1 MKLVM
6 KRLIILYCTVLLM
19 SINSYANIA
28 SEKDIRDLAIGM
40 QKKGGGQ
47 FECYA
52 DHRTLVFEFYLL
64 DNSYL
69 ENFDRNRIVDNLE
82 PDIAALCATNFI
94 DVKYIIHYTN
104 KYGNEA
110 VKNIRLNSS
119 DFLNLSGNTKEVYT
133 TKDSPKGLGVNM
145 TISKPKGW
153 EAVDGD
159 GPHIVQKFEV
169 KQNGNYTCYLIQMNA
184 MPTFISK
191 KEAKEIMSGNPEY
204 GVEWNSYIEN
214 IFPASAENSKIIS
227 VSDDIV
233 GTYPAKKVEYSYQ
246 ASKMGVT
253 MSIYGIGWMLF
264 YEDVLISLNGC
275 TTSDDKKEFNG
286 FNALF
291 SLITNSVHFYDIY
304 NDKDYAK

>member
-1 MKLVM
+1 MRKLV
-6 KRLIILYCTVLLM
+6 LIVLS
-19 SINSYANIA
+19 SIISICAFANIA
-28 SEKDIRDLAIGM
+28 SEKDIKDLAKGLE
-40 QKKGGGQ
+40 KKGNGQ
-47 FECYA
+47 FMCYA
-52 DHRTLVFEFYLL
+52 EHRTIIFEFFLFDDEYL
-64 DNSYL
+64 DNFEKSKIINNVEGEL
-69 ENFDRNRIVDNLE
+69 
-82 PDIAALCATNFI
+82 ATLCATNFI
-94 DVKYIIHYTN
+94 DVKYIIHYIN
-104 KYGNEA
+104 KVGNRSI
-110 VKNIRLNSS
+110 KNVRLNYS

-191 KEAKEIMSGNPEY
+191 KEAKEIMSGNPDY
-204 GVEWNSYIEN
+204 DIDWNNYINN
-214 IFPASAENSKIIS
+214 IFPSSAENSKIIS

-233 GTYPAKKVEYSYQ
+233 GTYPTKRIEYSYQ
-246 ASKMGVT
+246 APKMGVT
-253 MSIYGIGWMLF
+253 MSIYGVGWMLF

-275 TTSDDKKEFNG
+275 TTSDDEKEFNG

>member
-1 MKLVM
+1 
-6 KRLIILYCTVLLM
+6 M
-19 SINSYANIA
+19 SVYANIA
-28 SEKDIRDLAIGM
+28 SEKDIKELAKGIAR
-40 QKKGGGQ
+40 KGGGQ

-52 DHRTLVFEFYLL
+52 DQRTLVFEFYLM
-64 DNSYL
+64 DNSCL
-69 ENFDRNRIVDNLE
+69 ENFDKYKIIDNLE
-82 PDIAALCATNFI
+82 TDIAALCATNFI
-94 DVKYIIHYTN
+94 DVKYVIHYTN

-110 VKNIRLNSS
+110 IKNVQINSS
-119 DFLNLSGNTKEVYT
+119 DFLNLRGDYKRIYS

-159 GPHIVQKFEV
+159 GPHIVQKFV
-169 KQNGNYTCYLIQMNA
+169 VQQNRNYTCYLIQMNA

-191 KEAKEIMSGNPEY
+191 KEAKEIISGNPEY
-204 GVEWNSYIEN
+204 GVEWNNYVEN
-214 IFPASAENSKIIS
+214 IFPVSAENSKIIS

-253 MSIYGIGWMLF
+253 ISIYGVGWMLF

-275 TTSDDKKEFNG
+275 TTSDGKKEFNG

>member
-1 MKLVM
+1 
-6 KRLIILYCTVLLM
+6 M
-19 SINSYANIA
+19 SVYANIA
-28 SEKDIRDLAIGM
+28 SEKDIKELAKGIAR
-40 QKKGGGQ
+40 KGGGQ

-52 DHRTLVFEFYLL
+52 DQRTLVFEFYLM
-64 DNSYL
+64 DNSCL
-69 ENFDRNRIVDNLE
+69 ENFDKYKIIDNLE
-82 PDIAALCATNFI
+82 TDIAALCATNFI
-94 DVKYIIHYTN
+94 DVKYVIHYTN

-110 VKNIRLNSS
+110 IKNVQINSF
-119 DFLNLSGNTKEVYT
+119 DFLNLRGDYKRIYS

-159 GPHIVQKFEV
+159 GPHIVQKFV
-169 KQNGNYTCYLIQMNA
+169 VQQNRNYTCYLIQMNA

-204 GVEWNSYIEN
+204 GVEWNNYVEN
-214 IFPASAENSKIIS
+214 IFPVSAENSKIIS

-253 MSIYGIGWMLF
+253 ISIYGVGWMLF

-275 TTSDDKKEFNG
+275 TTSDGKKEFNG

>member
-1 MKLVM
+1 MRRFIIYCLVVSF
-6 KRLIILYCTVLLM
+6 CM
-19 SINSYANIA
+19 SVYANIA
-28 SEKDIRDLAIGM
+28 SEKDIKELAKGIAR
-40 QKKGGGQ
+40 KGGGQ

-52 DHRTLVFEFYLL
+52 DQRTLVFEFYLM
-64 DNSYL
+64 DNSCL
-69 ENFDRNRIVDNLE
+69 ENFDKYKIIDNLE
-82 PDIAALCATNFI
+82 TDIAALCATNFI
-94 DVKYIIHYTN
+94 DVKYVIHYTN

-110 VKNIRLNSS
+110 IKNVQINSS
-119 DFLNLSGNTKEVYT
+119 DFLNLRGDYKRIYS

-159 GPHIVQKFEV
+159 GPHIVQKFV
-169 KQNGNYTCYLIQMNA
+169 VQQNRNYTCYLIQMNA

-204 GVEWNSYIEN
+204 GVEWNNYVEN
-214 IFPASAENSKIIS
+214 IFPVSAENSKIIS

-253 MSIYGIGWMLF
+253 ISIYGVGWMLF

-275 TTSDDKKEFNG
+275 TTSDGKKEFNG

-304 NDKDYAK
+304 NYKDYAK

>member
-1 MKLVM
+1 M
-6 KRLIILYCTVLLM
+6 KRFVIYCLVVSFCM
-19 SINSYANIA
+19 SVYANIA
-28 SEKDIRDLAIGM
+28 SEKDIKELAKGM
-40 QKKGGGQ
+40 ARKSGGQ
-47 FECYA
+47 FECYT
-52 DHRTLVFEFYLL
+52 DQRTLVFEFYLL

-69 ENFDRNRIVDNLE
+69 ENFDKNKIIDNLE
-82 PDIAALCATNFI
+82 TDIAALCATNFI

-110 VKNIRLNSS
+110 VKNVRINSS
-119 DFLNLSGNTKEVYT
+119 DFLNLRGDSKMTYS

-204 GVEWNSYIEN
+204 DIDWNNYIN
-214 IFPASAENSKIIS
+214 HIFPASAENSKTIS

-246 ASKMGVT
+246 TSKMGLT
-253 MSIYGIGWMLF
+253 MSIYGVGWMLF

-275 TTSDDKKEFNG
+275 TTTNDKKEFNG

-291 SLITNSVHFYDIY
+291 SLITNSVHFFDIY
-304 NDKDYAK
+304 NDTDYAK

>member
-1 MKLVM
+1 
-6 KRLIILYCTVLLM
+6 
-19 SINSYANIA
+19 
-28 SEKDIRDLAIGM
+28 
-40 QKKGGGQ
+40 
-47 FECYA
+47 
-52 DHRTLVFEFYLL
+52 
-64 DNSYL
+64 
-69 ENFDRNRIVDNLE
+69 
-82 PDIAALCATNFI
+82 
-94 DVKYIIHYTN
+94 
-104 KYGNEA
+104 
-110 VKNIRLNSS
+110 
-119 DFLNLSGNTKEVYT
+119 
-133 TKDSPKGLGVNM
+133 M

-253 MSIYGIGWMLF
+253 MSIYGVGWMLF

-275 TTSDDKKEFNG
+275 TTTNNKNEFNG
-286 FNALF
+286 FNALL

-304 NDKDYAK
+304 NDTDYAK